1 MKNFTKK
8 LKQFGA
14 KVTRVKDNNGNF
26 YQGVYKYNGV
36 NFDAVVN
43 DAECETKWWEVD
55 KMGIYG
61 ITAENALLVDEFEG
75 YNTFTTK
82 NEVIAALWGLDEA
95 ISENPSAWIAKLDE
109 RITRERRLMEM
120 YAETSYRIAR
130 VDSLENTK
138 NRIIKNQ

>member
-55 KMGIYG
+55 QMGIYG

-95 ISENPSAWIAKLDE
+95 ISDNPSDWTAKLDE